1 MATYT
6 IIGGDQKPY
15 SSVTADDIRRWI
27 ADSRLNEQ
35 SLAKEENDTEW
46 RPLSAFPE
54 FADMFAAPAA
64 TAPSPAPAKAASPDW
79 QERDYDLDIGGCIG
93 RGWELVKNNFWPV
106 VGVNALVMLIT
117 VVINQIIGLF
127 TQPVIKTMVVQHQFS
142 ARGIFIV
149 LMVTIISAPIYAIFM
164 AGLFKYFLKMIR
176 GENAQIGDA
185 FSGFG
190 PSIGQLILLGL
201 VMNSLVMIGCVLCLI
216 PGVYLSVAWY
226 FAIPLVIDRRMNF
239 WEAMESSRKLV
250 TKHWFLVFAF
260 LLVIGLLAAAGV
272 IACCIG
278 IFVTMPI
285 FFASIM
291 YAYETIFSGSIPKGR

>member
-64 TAPSPAPAKAASPDW
+64 TAPSPAPAMAASPDW

-127 TQPVIKTMVVQHQFS
+127 TRPVINAMVVQHQFS

-176 GENAQIGDA
+176 EENAQIGDA